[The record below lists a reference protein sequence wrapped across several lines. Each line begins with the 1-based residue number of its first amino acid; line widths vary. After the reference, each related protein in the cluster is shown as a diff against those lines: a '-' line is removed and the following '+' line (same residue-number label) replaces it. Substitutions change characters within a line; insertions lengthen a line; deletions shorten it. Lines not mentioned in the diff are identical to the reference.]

1 MSADLPPHM
10 YTTVCWLLVM
20 WGGWCA
26 SQQCGAATLGVQPSA
41 AHSPCSPVAP
51 LADPCRPLPV
61 LLPFPLPRS
70 VATILNNAPL
80 LLGALCCMAATSL
93 LGMLGG
99 RFLAGLGAGA
109 ASVLVPRYVSEIA
122 PIPIRGAL
130 GTLNQVNVGAG

>member
-1 MSADLPPHM
+1 MQPCSSP
-10 YTTVCWLLVM
+10 C
-20 WGGWCA
+20 
-26 SQQCGAATLGVQPSA
+26 QPSLA
-41 AHSPCSPVAP
+41 LLPYPLPCSI
-51 LADPCRPLPV
+51 
-61 LLPFPLPRS
+61 
-70 VATILNNAPL
+70 ATILNNAPL